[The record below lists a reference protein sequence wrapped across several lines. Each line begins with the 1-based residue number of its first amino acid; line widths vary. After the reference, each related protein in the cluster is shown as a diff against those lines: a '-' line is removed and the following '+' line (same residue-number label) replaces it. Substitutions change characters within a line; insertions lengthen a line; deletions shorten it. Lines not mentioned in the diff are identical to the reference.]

1 MIHEPDGKNRLA
13 RRCLG
18 SRFHPHQESILGNSF
33 SSKVAIITG
42 GGSGI
47 GKEVAARLVK
57 AGANVVIGGRNEARL
72 RQAAADI
79 DPTGARV
86 RLHAGDIAR
95 PATASALVELATQ
108 AFGGVDILVSNAGV
122 FRPKPFLDVNE
133 SEYDWFLDTILKGKF
148 FMAQAAAK
156 AMQQRGGGAI
166 VQTGSLWALQAI
178 GATPSA
184 AYSAANGGV
193 HALTR
198 NLAIELAG
206 SNIRVNTV
214 APAVVET
221 PVYNTFMTDD
231 QVKETLPTFNAFHP
245 LGRNGQPADVAEAI
259 LFLASSNA
267 SWITGT
273 ILSVDGG
280 VMAGRQA

>member
-1 MIHEPDGKNRLA
+1 M
-13 RRCLG
+13 
-18 SRFHPHQESILGNSF
+18 NSF
-33 SSKVAIITG
+33 SSKVAIVTG

-47 GKEVAARLVK
+47 GKETAARLVQ
-57 AGANVVIGGRNEARL
+57 AGASVVIGGRDEAKL
-72 RQAAADI
+72 KKAASDI
-79 DPTGARV
+79 DPTGAKV
-86 RLHAGDIAR
+86 RIHAGDIAR
-95 PATASALVELATQ
+95 PATAAALVDLATQ
-108 AFGGVDILVSNAGV
+108 AFGGVDILVNSAGV
-122 FRPKPFLDVNE
+122 FRPKAFLEVDE
-133 SEYDWFLDTILKGKF
+133 AEYGWFLDTILKGKF

-184 AYSAANGGV
+184 AYSAANAGV

-198 NLAIELAG
+198 NLAIELAPL
-206 SNIRVNTV
+206 NIRINTV

-221 PVYNTFMTDD
+221 PVYNTFMTDE
-231 QVKETLPTFNAFHP
+231 QVKDTLPTFNAFHP

-259 LFLASSNA
+259 LFLASPNA

-273 ILSVDGG
+273 VLPVDGG

>member
-1 MIHEPDGKNRLA
+1 M
-13 RRCLG
+13 
-18 SRFHPHQESILGNSF
+18 NSF
-33 SSKVAIITG
+33 SSRVAIVTG
-42 GGSGI
+42 GSSGI

-57 AGANVVIGGRNEARL
+57 AGARLVIGGRDEARL
-72 RQAAADI
+72 RQASLEI
-79 DPTGARV
+79 DPGGASV
-86 RLHAGDIAR
+86 RYYAGDIAQ
-95 PATASALVELATQ
+95 AGTAAAMVELASRT
-108 AFGGVDILVSNAGV
+108 FGGVDILINNAGV
-122 FRPKPFLDVNE
+122 FKPRPFLE
-133 SEYDWFLDTILKGKF
+133 IEEAEYDWFLDTILKGKF

-156 AMQQRGGGAI
+156 AMQKRGGGVI

-184 AYSAANGGV
+184 AYSAANAGV

-198 NLAIELAG
+198 NLAIELAP
-206 SNIRVNTV
+206 SNIRINTV

-221 PVYNTFMTDD
+221 PVYNTFMTEE
-231 QVKETLPTFNAFHP
+231 QVRSTLSSFNAFHP

-259 LFLASSNA
+259 LFLASPNA

-273 ILSVDGG
+273 VLPVDGG